1 MDKLC
6 KDQLADKLVPLFK
19 DAENIDEAVKEAK
32 NRLAVKAKQLKEGYL
47 EKLFD
52 SQIQTEKDR
61 GTPEAIIEMLQN
73 QRSDVLSKASEMTF
87 AEGHIPFLPVIPKTY
102 VSIYY
107 RMPMVKNG
115 NKIGYTYL
123 DPSELTDI
131 EDVPTKPYYIYD
143 VEDGTAMLG
152 KSPEK
157 AEKLIRKDK
166 RFPLTADEV
175 MSLGIHRDV
184 LSDHYVDA
192 TGSRYESSRVPF
204 LYLFDGRPRLG
215 WDDADDA
222 YDRWGAGS
230 CGSR

>member
-1 MDKLC
+1 MDKFC
-6 KDQLADKLVPLFK
+6 KDQLADKLVPLFEGA
-19 DAENIDEAVKEAK
+19 DNIDEAVKEAK
-32 NRLAVKAKQLKEGYL
+32 NRLATRAKQAKREDL
-47 EKLFD
+47 ESLFD
-52 SQIQTEKDR
+52 RQIQTEKDR
-61 GTPEAIIEMLQN
+61 GTPEAIIKMLQN

-131 EDVPTKPYYIYD
+131 EDVPGKPYYIYD

-152 KSPEK
+152 KAPRD

-175 MSLGIHRDV
+175 MSLGIHSDV
-184 LSDHYVDA
+184 LSRHYVDA
-192 TGSRYESSRVPF
+192 PGSRHESSEVPV
-204 LYLFDGRPRLG
+204 LWLLG
-215 WDDADDA
+215 GKPELDWNFADDADDE
-222 YDRWGAGS
+222 WGAGS

>member
-1 MDKLC
+1 MGNLC
-6 KDQLADKLVPLFK
+6 KDQLADKLVPLFEGA
-19 DAENIDEAVKEAK
+19 DNIDEAVEEAK
-32 NRLAVKAKQLKEGYL
+32 NRLATKAKQLKKGYL
-47 EKLFD
+47 AKLFD

-73 QRSDVLSKASEMTF
+73 QRSEVLSKASEMTF

-107 RMPMVKNG
+107 RMPIVKNG

-131 EDVPTKPYYIYD
+131 EDVSEKPYYIYD

-166 RFPLTADEV
+166 RLPMTADEV
-175 MSLGIHRDV
+175 MSLGIHTDV
-184 LSDHYVDA
+184 LSNHYVDA
-192 TGSRYESSRVPF
+192 TGSRYKSSRVPF
-204 LYLFDGRPRLG
+204 LWLYDGEPKLD
-215 WDDADDA
+215 WHFADFAIDK
-222 YDRWGAGS
+222 WGAGS

>member
-1 MDKLC
+1 MGKLC
-6 KDQLADKLVPLFK
+6 KDQLVDKLVPLFK
-19 DAENIDEAVKEAK
+19 GADNIDEVVKEAK
-32 NRLAVKAKQLKEGYL
+32 DRLADDARKVKREDL
-47 EKLFD
+47 ESLFD
-52 SQIQTEKDR
+52 RQIQTEKDR

-73 QRSDVLSKASEMTF
+73 QRSDVLSKAGEMTF
-87 AEGHIPFLPVIPKTY
+87 NEGHAAFMPVIPKAY

-123 DPSELTDI
+123 DPAELTDI
-131 EDVPTKPYYIYD
+131 EDVPEKPYYIYD

-152 KSPEK
+152 KSPQD

-175 MSLGIHRDV
+175 MSLGIHSDV
-184 LSDHYVDA
+184 LSNHYVDA
-192 TGSRYESSRVPF
+192 TGSRYESSEVPF
-204 LYLFDGRPRLG
+204 LWLNDGGPELDWFSADFALG
-215 WDDADDA
+215 
-222 YDRWGAGS
+222 RWGAGS